1 MHSNLRSNNGKWTFE
16 LLKLIY
22 LFTRENNEWQNF
34 SPVRRTDWKKKIS
47 LLSHKQKLIFFFCKQ
62 WNSRNDI
69 LFEVIINYSR
79 LIHDIIIWLIKKVLR
94 MVEGKM
100 KLYSYRELKRWC
112 ERNIQFCIILYKYSG
127 DILNLTL
134 LNW

>member
-34 SPVRRTDWKKKIS
+34 SPVRRTDWKKKNS

-69 LFEVIINYSR
+69 LFEVVINYSR